1 MRWLKHLSMA
11 HADQQ
16 VALLLEEHGPEP
28 YGAWWLII
36 EHIAA
41 PMERDRMTPEATH
54 SEQSWAGI
62 IHVSRKNVRRIFQIL
77 EKSRL
82 ITTSTI
88 DGRIR
93 IEVRNI
99 LKYKD
104 EYSKKSGQ
112 TTASS
117 PETPPTQTHT
127 DTETEQRSTHTGVR
141 VSGVRPPKVADLG
154 DPVSQRFTEF
164 WNLYPRKQGK
174 ENACRLWVSFVTA
187 SNESAVFECLRRY
200 LASDEVSRGIISN
213 PDNWLNSQHR
223 DGWGGEWPAKN
234 GSSRNGAPL
243 NFPAKKDFVS
253 DVTEVMQRR
262 VARGEAPL

>member
-1 MRWLKHLSMA
+1 MRWIKHLAMA

-16 VALLLEEHGPEP
+16 VALLLEEHGPQP

-41 PMERDRMTPEATH
+41 PMERDRMVPEAMH

-77 EKSRL
+77 ENSGL

-112 TTASS
+112 APAIS
-117 PETPPTQTHT
+117 PETPPTQTERDREQKESRAEREATSPKSGEAHGSRLTLAEPTGEMTSFAREEMHWDESRIRSVWATFSDYWRGKAGALGRKSDWLATWRNWCRRERQNQPAHT
-127 DTETEQRSTHTGVR
+127 NNGISRF
-141 VSGVRPPKVADLG
+141 PPKA
-154 DPVSQRFTEF
+154 
-164 WNLYPRKQGK
+164 
-174 ENACRLWVSFVTA
+174 
-187 SNESAVFECLRRY
+187 
-200 LASDEVSRGIISN
+200 
-213 PDNWLNSQHR
+213 
-223 DGWGGEWPAKN
+223 
-234 GSSRNGAPL
+234 
-243 NFPAKKDFVS
+243 DFVS

-262 VARGEAPL
+262 VARGESPL